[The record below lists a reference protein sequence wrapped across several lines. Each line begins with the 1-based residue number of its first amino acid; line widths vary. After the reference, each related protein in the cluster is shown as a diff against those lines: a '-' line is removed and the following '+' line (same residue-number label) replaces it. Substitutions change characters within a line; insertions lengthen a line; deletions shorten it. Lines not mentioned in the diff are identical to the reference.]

1 MKKETKGETGKEMNA
16 FEEVNESIAPKNENE
31 TPVEA
36 TDCEVEEATDIINLD
51 KETSDRG

>member
-1 MKKETKGETGKEMNA
+1 MKKETKEETGKDTNA
-16 FEEVNESIAPKNENE
+16 FEEVKKSVMQEDENE